1 MKEKELKFSREI
13 DELLVTIDASD
24 VVLITT
30 GGWTVLIES
39 DKFIQ
44 YVDQF
49 GNDKN
54 VQGFNETVRSDDVVL
69 THNSAKITFS
79 KSEFEQLKEFARGL
93 AG

>member
-1 MKEKELKFSREI
+1 MKELKFSRQI

-24 VVLITT
+24 VVLI
-30 GGWTVLIES
+30 GGWTVHIES